1 MVGGNNQLMI
11 GARTDLHSVPS
22 WRKAKLAQN
31 MRLQPPYTKQ
41 SAHTQNIPR
50 RRVNENNA
58 DNITAAQDFSNQN
71 RADAFNFRRDQNN
84 PGRLKTVWIC
94 AKTTPHFGL
103 FDELYPQGPLS
114 SLSSMMY
121 SFIRGIRLSC
131 CR

>member
-50 RRVNENNA
+50 RRVNENNT

-71 RADAFNFRRDQNN
+71 RMDTFISDGIKTTQTC
-84 PGRLKTVWIC
+84 LKQYGPAQKLPRIWAIC
-94 AKTTPHFGL
+94 ALIREDTPL
-103 FDELYPQGPLS
+103 L
-114 SLSSMMY
+114 LSSMVDGL
-121 SFIRGIRLSC
+121 IQRVRL
-131 CR
+131 